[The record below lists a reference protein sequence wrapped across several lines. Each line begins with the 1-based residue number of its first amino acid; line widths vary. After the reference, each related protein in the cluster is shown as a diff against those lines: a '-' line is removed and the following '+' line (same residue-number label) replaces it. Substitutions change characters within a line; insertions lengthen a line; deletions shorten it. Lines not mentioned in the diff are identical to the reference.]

1 MTVSYYRVR
10 MFKPSREFKATV
22 TAWGFFLLSVAVVVI
37 LVVGAWKSRTSP
49 RTAPPPVAVTPE

>member
-22 TAWGFFLLSVAVVVI
+22 TAWGFFFLSIAVVVI
-37 LVVGAWKSRTSP
+37 LVMGAWKSRTSP
-49 RTAPPPVAVTPE
+49 RAAPPPAVTPP

>member
-1 MTVSYYRVR
+1 

-37 LVVGAWKSRTSP
+37 LVLGIWNARTS
-49 RTAPPPVAVTPE
+49 RRAPPPATIAPP